1 MYSFD
6 ISMGV
11 ACTFGSAQFWA
22 SAKNRAPCFQRNFG
36 PFHEPGSGPESIRSS
51 CSGVELCL
59 PFRG

>member
-22 SAKNRAPCFQRNFG
+22 SAKTA
-36 PFHEPGSGPESIRSS
+36 
-51 CSGVELCL
+51 L
-59 PFRG
+59 PAFEKILPVP